1 MLTYQAIV
9 AVRYPEL
16 VLHEPNHI
24 YIGHFVPHEATVAQ
38 GGFRTVLWNAP
49 KDLRAAVE
57 DVVAFCT
64 YLKNYYRDLQQGA
77 TSQLLVLCNR
87 TAVHNLLLQ
96 HGFQS
101 AWYGGLRVSTTSSAA
116 GATARIAVIVQT
128 GVGFLS
134 GGRRDASADEREDC
148 YGRATVALTRAI
160 EHTYIVSPL
169 DMAGMIGMAQTIGVY
184 HYGYFTLKGRDIQ
197 YHGPSKYPSDK
208 SAILDWGL
216 VAPFIS
222 QDKPPLAIAMIVTT
236 NGTRVWRRYRLVV
249 ACRDK
254 LRLPPDV
261 LAALESRTRDH
272 VLTTSGFF
280 PCSIDREYLYG
291 YAADGYRSPLWLCA
305 AYNGSPALVHRHRGH
320 KVFFHVGIQDRQLV
334 VIPGIH
340 YFDAHRL
347 QPDLL
352 ATLDRQFDPGSM
364 NFASPEGAGDT
375 VNDPSS
381 DEEAASTDAESDPE
395 DPTVAWCPPIPDAAE
410 DPSEDEIVSAADQLA
425 ILITNVQPNGNPFC
439 IPENLGI
446 LPPLW
451 LQARLTLSLTAIQ
464 EKFARILLS
473 VACEL
478 WLRGQSA
485 SVEDVL
491 LQTARA
497 LTIRLAEKLAQAM
510 STLMRSAESMVTP
523 ETECLLY
530 ATYWF
535 RPILSE
541 LIGSA
546 RESSERNRS
555 RAPSGPVKVLVTD
568 RPHRRTTGL
577 VDLTSGASALLA
589 WFPASWASK
598 IAPKLLENAPENAQK
613 PQEINIACPKRSCDE
628 TPVEGAKQLLQA
640 VKFAA
645 KTMPGFRLGLDEDF
659 QMAGCFQELIHGYT
673 SGLVEPYMMRGLQ
686 PLGPTRTTLE
696 VIIPSQE
703 GLTPE
708 KWKETATLCPLDW
721 PSNYSLL
728 RLWHTNGSLH
738 QTVAR
743 LRNQLSHSHM
753 FAEWTVHLNRFAER
767 VLFQQPAVYVAGH
780 ALQANLRE
788 RTFPDRKGRRRVPP
802 EDLDEHQRAIRAL
815 HQRAIAQ
822 QAANPVSFALTNE
835 WNDTITSDKK
845 HHLEH
850 FMRGTT

>member
-1 MLTYQAIV
+1 M
-9 AVRYPEL
+9 R
-16 VLHEPNHI
+16 
-24 YIGHFVPHEATVAQ
+24 IG
-38 GGFRTVLWNAP
+38 
-49 KDLRAAVE
+49 
-57 DVVAFCT
+57 
-64 YLKNYYRDLQQGA
+64 
-77 TSQLLVLCNR
+77 
-87 TAVHNLLLQ
+87 
-96 HGFQS
+96 
-101 AWYGGLRVSTTSSAA
+101 
-116 GATARIAVIVQT
+116 QT
-128 GVGFLS
+128 GG
-134 GGRRDASADEREDC
+134 
-148 YGRATVALTRAI
+148 
-160 EHTYIVSPL
+160 
-169 DMAGMIGMAQTIGVY
+169 
-184 HYGYFTLKGRDIQ
+184 K
-197 YHGPSKYPSDK
+197 KK
-208 SAILDWGL
+208 
-216 VAPFIS
+216 
-222 QDKPPLAIAMIVTT
+222 
-236 NGTRVWRRYRLVV
+236 
-249 ACRDK
+249 
-254 LRLPPDV
+254 
-261 LAALESRTRDH
+261 
-272 VLTTSGFF
+272 
-280 PCSIDREYLYG
+280 
-291 YAADGYRSPLWLCA
+291 
-305 AYNGSPALVHRHRGH
+305 
-320 KVFFHVGIQDRQLV
+320 
-334 VIPGIH
+334 
-340 YFDAHRL
+340 
-347 QPDLL
+347 
-352 ATLDRQFDPGSM
+352 
-364 NFASPEGAGDT
+364 
-375 VNDPSS
+375 DPSS
-381 DEEAASTDAESDPE
+381 DEEAASTDDESDPE
-395 DPTVAWCPPIPDAAE
+395 DPTVAWCPLIPDAAE

-510 STLMRSAESMVTP
+510 STLTRLAESMVTP

-546 RESSERNRS
+546 RESSEMNRS

-577 VDLTSGASALLA
+577 VDLTSGACALLA

-613 PQEINIACPKRSCDE
+613 PQEINIARPKRSCDE

-788 RTFPDRKGRRRVPP
+788 RNFPDRKVRRRVPP

-822 QAANPVSFALTNE
+822 QAVNPVSFALTNE